1 MNIKYMVGVVSATL
15 AVTMALPVSAM
26 AQDDVSPDAVVAR
39 ASAQTSADNGACE
52 VLHWDRAGFDKPTL
66 SITRPGKYCLDQ
78 DYAFFCSPLA
88 HGCMGHLID
97 ISASN
102 VDVDFRGHVL
112 RVSGT
117 RSFSGVRGYGR
128 NIRIH
133 HGRIEGAG
141 KGVVLA
147 DKGNSPINAYPALPV
162 STTDVFTATGFVVE
176 HMQFRDVRTAIMVG
190 GSGNQIRD
198 NGIAATLDSTA
209 PGGPPF
215 SLLSYGP
222 GARIE
227 RNTFRLSGLTP
238 GWKGYAM
245 YLRSADGT
253 LVADN
258 TVQVDGARTG
268 TIGVS
273 FSSSKHVVLESNR
286 IETERITEL
295 DEHSSL
301 Q

>member
-1 MNIKYMVGVVSATL
+1 MNLPHSISAVAASL
-15 AVTMALPVSAM
+15 ALAIVLPAI
-26 AQDDVSPDAVVAR
+26 AQQPVRST
-39 ASAQTSADNGACE
+39 AQAAAGACE

-66 SITRPGKYCLDQ
+66 SITRAGKYCLDQ
-78 DYAFFCSPLA
+78 DYEFACAPLA

-97 ISASN
+97 IGASN
-102 VDVDFRGHVL
+102 VDVDFRGHTL

-117 RSFSGVRGYGR
+117 RSFSGVLGNGR

-133 HGRIEGAG
+133 HGRIVGAG
-141 KGVVLA
+141 KGIVLS
-147 DKGNSPINAYPALPV
+147 DKGNSPVGAYPALPV

-176 HMQFRDVRTAIMVG
+176 HMQFSDVRTAIMVG

-198 NGIAATLDSTA
+198 NRIDATLDNTA

-215 SLLSYGP
+215 ALLSYGP
-222 GARIE
+222 AARIE
-227 RNTFRLSGLTP
+227 RNTFRLSDLTP

-253 LVADN
+253 LVASN
-258 TVQVDGARTG
+258 TVQVDGARAG
-268 TIGVS
+268 TIGVGL
-273 FSSSKHVVLESNR
+273 SSSTDVVLESNE
-286 IETERITEL
+286 IDTETATEL
-295 DEHSSL
+295 DERSSVR